1 MSKDVKV
8 FLEYA
13 GIILLILEDLEGL
26 LAMLDIFW
34 IGRYKICNIELNTYW
49 FFSLPYR
56 YFRYCT
62 MVLLLLDTKKVHS

>member
-34 IGRYKICNIELNTYW
+34 IGRYKICNIELNLILTDS
-49 FFSLPYR
+49 FHCHIGTLDL
-56 YFRYCT
+56 
-62 MVLLLLDTKKVHS
+62 VLWYYYY

>member
-26 LAMLDIFW
+26 LAMLDIF
-34 IGRYKICNIELNTYW
+34 
-49 FFSLPYR
+49 
-56 YFRYCT
+56 
-62 MVLLLLDTKKVHS
+62 